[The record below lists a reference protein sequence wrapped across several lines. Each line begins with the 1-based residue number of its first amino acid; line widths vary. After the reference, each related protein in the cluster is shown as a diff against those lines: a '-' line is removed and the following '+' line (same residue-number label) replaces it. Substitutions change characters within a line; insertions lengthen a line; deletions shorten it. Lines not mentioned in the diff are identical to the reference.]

1 MRQYPLSNK
10 LKDAVEKCVADGG
23 DIRVLVNNAGISH
36 DMPVC
41 FGDMNKEEMEGIM
54 GVNNGGV
61 LRATK
66 DILPFM
72 MNDRSYSV
80 SCPIPSCP
88 LIPMFSCHDSLVSQR

>member
-1 MRQYPLSNK
+1 MGQYPLSNK
-10 LKDAVEKCVADGG
+10 LKDTVEKCVAEGG
-23 DIRVLVNNAGISH
+23 DIRILVNNAGVSH

-41 FGDMNKEEMEGIM
+41 FEDMSKEEMEGIM

-66 DILPFM
+66 DVLPFM

-88 LIPMFSCHDSLVSQR
+88 FVPIFSSNDSWVAQR